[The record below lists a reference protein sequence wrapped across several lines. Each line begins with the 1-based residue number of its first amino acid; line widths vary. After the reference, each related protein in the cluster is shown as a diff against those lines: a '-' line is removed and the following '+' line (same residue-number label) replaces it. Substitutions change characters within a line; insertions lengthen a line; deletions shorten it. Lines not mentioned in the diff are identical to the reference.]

1 MLSMQQSGG
10 TSQTAKSFLPP
21 KENGIV
27 QMDKIP
33 LEVQG
38 DDSAIR
44 FRDCF
49 SVRYIQ
55 SAALLCRLAFAI
67 EQEYRKAGP
76 VPADFQL
83 RHEAFTLNAV
93 LSAVSFLEST
103 VNELHADATDEEY
116 SSVDETHGTLLR
128 TIGKQWHNAR
138 NFDRAPMFTKY
149 QTILAIAGQPGFD
162 EGDQAFVNV
171 RILTEIRNHLL
182 HYSREWVVIR
192 SRRAPGDEPGSTAD
206 YFEKVLYRKFATNPL
221 ADKHVPFFPDK
232 CLGHGCSEWAIIN
245 SIIFTDEF
253 FRRLGLPVPYEG
265 IREELLTR

>member
-1 MLSMQQSGG
+1 MLSMQPITRLTNRYTLFIS
-10 TSQTAKSFLPP
+10 KR
-21 KENGIV
+21 EWDI

-33 LEVQG
+33 LEME
-38 DDSAIR
+38 SEESEIR

-67 EQEYRKAGP
+67 EQDYLKGGP
-76 VPADFQL
+76 VPADVQI
-83 RHEAFTLNAV
+83 RHEAFVLNAV
-93 LSAVSFLEST
+93 LSSVSFLESS
-103 VNELHADATDEEY
+103 VNELHADAMDEEY
-116 SSVDETHGTLLR
+116 STIDEMHGTLLR

-162 EGDQAFVNV
+162 EGDQAFANV

-192 SRRAPGDEPGSTAD
+192 SRRVPVDEPESTAD
-206 YFEKVLYRKFATNPL
+206 YFEKVLHRKFAVNPL
-221 ADKHVPFFPDK
+221 AAKHVPFFPDK
-232 CLGHGCSEWAIIN
+232 CLGHGCAEWAIMN

-265 IREELLTR
+265 IREEILTR